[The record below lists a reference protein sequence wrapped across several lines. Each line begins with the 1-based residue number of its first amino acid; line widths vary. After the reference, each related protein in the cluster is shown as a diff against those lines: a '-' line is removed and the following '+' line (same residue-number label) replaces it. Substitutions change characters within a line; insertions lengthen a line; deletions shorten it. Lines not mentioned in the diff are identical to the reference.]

1 MDIKKTETLI
11 LGAGLTGLT
20 TAFNLKEKGK
30 SFFVLEQK
38 NEVGGVIKTHT
49 KKGFTYE
56 SGPNSGMIG
65 NVEVVKLLEKLKG
78 EIEVEKANSAVKKRY
93 ILKNKK
99 WEALPSGAISAITT
113 PLFSLKDK
121 FRILGEPFREKG
133 SNPNETLAELVKRRM
148 GKTFL
153 NYAIDPFILGV
164 YAGDPNKLVP
174 KYALPKLYNLE
185 HDYGSFIGGAFK
197 KSKEKKSALEK
208 KVTKDIF
215 MVKGGLSTLVDTLY
229 SYSGKENYTLN
240 TKIKSIKKNDA
251 GFETVYF
258 AEGKEQTIISEKLI
272 TTFGGDGLKNTLS
285 GLNTSNLQNINNVEY
300 APVVQVALGFDKWE
314 GMDLDAFG
322 GLIPFVEN
330 RKILG
335 AIFISAL
342 NSSRAP
348 KEGSLFSVFLGGV
361 RNPEVIKKSDDEIYE
376 IVKSEFIDLMGLDN
390 FNPDLFEIFRYQKA
404 IPQYYANTE
413 QRLND
418 FATLESENPGLVIG
432 GNTNDGIGMADRIQ
446 QGAMLTDK
454 INHTKK

>member
-1 MDIKKTETLI
+1 MDTKTTETLI

-20 TAFNLKEKGK
+20 TAFNLKDNNK
-30 SFFVLEQK
+30 SFIVLEQ
-38 NEVGGVIKTHT
+38 NDTVGGVIKTHN

-56 SGPNSGMIG
+56 SGPNSGMVG
-65 NVEVVKLLEKLKG
+65 NVEVVKLFEKLEDKI
-78 EIEVEKANSAVKKRY
+78 EIEKANPAVKKRY
-93 ILKNKK
+93 ILKNKN
-99 WEALPSGAISAITT
+99 WEALPSGFISAITT

-121 FRILGEPFREKG
+121 FRILGEPFRKKG
-133 SNPNETLAELVKRRM
+133 SNPNETLAGLVERRM
-148 GKTFL
+148 GKSFL

-174 KYALPKLYNLE
+174 KYALPKLYDLE
-185 HDYGSFIGGAFK
+185 HDYGSFIGGTFK
-197 KSKEKKSALEK
+197 KSKEKKSDLEK

-215 MVKGGLSTLVDTLY
+215 MIKGGLSVLVDALY
-229 SYSGKENYTLN
+229 SYSGKESYTLN
-240 TKIKSIKKNDA
+240 TKIISVKKIDA
-251 GFETVYF
+251 GFETIYF

-272 TTFGGDGLKNTLS
+272 TTFGGDSLKSVLS
-285 GLNTSNLQNINNVEY
+285 GLNSSNLQNINNVEY

-348 KEGSLFSVFLGGV
+348 KEGGLFSVFLGGV
-361 RNPEVIKKSDDEIYE
+361 RNPELIKKSDDEIYE
-376 IVKSEFIDLMGLDN
+376 IVKSEFIDLMKLDN

-418 FATLESENPGLVIG
+418 FATLESNYPGLLIG

-446 QGAMLTDK
+446 QGTMLASRV
-454 INHTKK
+454 

>member
-1 MDIKKTETLI
+1 MYTKTTETLI

-20 TAFNLKEKGK
+20 TAFNLKENSK
-30 SFFVLEQK
+30 SFLVLEQ
-38 NEVGGVIKTHT
+38 NDTVGGVIKTHT

-78 EIEVEKANSAVKKRY
+78 KVEVEKANPAVKKRY

-99 WEALPSGAISAITT
+99 WQALPSGVISAIST

-121 FRILGEPFREKG
+121 FRILGEPFRKKG
-133 SNPNETLAELVKRRM
+133 SNPNETLAGLVKRRM
-148 GKTFL
+148 GKSFL

-197 KSKEKKSALEK
+197 KSKENKTDLEK

-215 MVKGGLSTLVDTLY
+215 MIKGGLSVLVDALY
-229 SYSGKENYTLN
+229 TYTRKENYILN
-240 TKIKSIKKNDA
+240 AKIKSIKKIDT

-272 TTFGGDGLKNTLS
+272 TTFGGDGLKNILS

-300 APVVQVALGFDKWE
+300 APVVQVALGFENWE

-348 KEGSLFSVFLGGV
+348 KDGGLFSVFLGGV
-361 RNPEVIKKSDDEIYE
+361 RNPELIKKSDDEIYE
-376 IVKSEFIDLMGLDN
+376 IVKSEFIDLMAIDN

-418 FATLESENPGLVIG
+418 FAILESENTGLFIG

-446 QGAMLTDK
+446 QGAMLAEKIISTDF
-454 INHTKK
+454 